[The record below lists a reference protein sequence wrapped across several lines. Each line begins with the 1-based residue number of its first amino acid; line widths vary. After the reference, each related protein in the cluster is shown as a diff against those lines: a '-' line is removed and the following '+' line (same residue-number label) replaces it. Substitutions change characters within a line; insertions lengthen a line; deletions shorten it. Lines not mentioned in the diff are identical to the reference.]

1 MLEIGICGGTGSGKT
16 TVVNKILDILPAD
29 HVAILSQDA
38 YYKDN
43 SNIPLEQRKF
53 INFDHPDSIEFDLL
67 LDHIEA
73 LKRGETIQMPIYSY
87 ITCTR
92 AKETIPIESK
102 DVIIVEGI
110 LLFTDPRIR
119 EACNVKVFVDAP
131 SDERLLRVIKR
142 DIIERGRNVEQTLD
156 RYIDTVKPMHEQFI
170 EPTKR
175 YADIIVPLGGEN
187 MVAINILASTIR
199 QQLGLTK
206 DQNIN
211 TIFH

>member
-1 MLEIGICGGTGSGKT
+1 MLIIGICGGTGSGKT

-67 LDHIEA
+67 IDHIEM
-73 LKRGETIQMPIYSY
+73 LKRGETIPMPIYSY

-110 LLFTDPRIR
+110 LLYTDPRVRDI
-119 EACNVKVFVDAP
+119 CNVKVFVDAP

-156 RYIDTVKPMHEQFI
+156 RYMDTVKPMHEQFI

-175 YADIIVPLGGEN
+175 FADIIVPLGGEN
-187 MVAINILASTIR
+187 TVAINILASTIR
-199 QQLGLTK
+199 QKLGLSK

>member
-1 MLEIGICGGTGSGKT
+1 MLIIGICGGTGSGKT

-67 LDHIEA
+67 LNHIEK
-73 LKRGETIQMPIYSY
+73 LKKGETIPMPIYSY

-102 DVIIVEGI
+102 DVIILEGI
-110 LLFTDPRIR
+110 LLFTDPRVRDI
-119 EACNVKVFVDAP
+119 CNVKVFVDAP

-156 RYIDTVKPMHEQFI
+156 RYMDTVKPMHEQFI

-175 YADIIVPLGGEN
+175 FADIIVPLGGEN
-187 MVAINILASTIR
+187 TVAINILASTIR
-199 QQLGLTK
+199 QKLGLSN

>member
-1 MLEIGICGGTGSGKT
+1 MLVIGICGGTGSGKT
-16 TVVNKILDILPAD
+16 TVVKKILDILPAD

-43 SNIPLEQRKF
+43 SNVPLEDRKY

-67 LDHIEA
+67 LSHIA
-73 LKRGETIQMPIYSY
+73 LLKDGKTIQQPIYSY

-92 AKETIPIESK
+92 AAETIPIESK
-102 DVIIVEGI
+102 EVIIVEGI
-110 LLFTDPRIR
+110 LIFTDERVRDI
-119 EACNVKVFVDAP
+119 CNVKVFVDAP

-142 DIIERGRNVEQTLD
+142 DIIERGRNVEQTLN
-156 RYIDTVKPMHEQFI
+156 RYQDTVKPMHEQFI

-187 MVAINILASTIR
+187 TVAINILASTIK
-199 QQLGLTK
+199 QKLGIS
-206 DQNIN
+206 QNSVVV
-211 TIFH
+211 